1 MSDEGKRLPQPSR
14 HEGKYV
20 IIQVP
25 PSTPK
30 KDIEKQIHDAL
41 AEQPQDIFARSISKE
56 LVIVVQEEGW
66 DDELQGQSNKSK

>member
-1 MSDEGKRLPQPSR
+1 MSDEGKRLPQPSH